1 MTRFADWCVCSKEAY
16 LKSVIQ
22 RGGVVILAGLVSLL
36 AACGRPAEAEAPSSA
51 APADGAPTSLESG
64 AEPEPTTLA
73 EAERRLEQARA
84 DLDRLALNEPAA
96 PLAAAGAAAPAPSP
110 APAAESPREQRAQKS
125 AADEAEA
132 DAPAPPPPAPPPP
145 AKRANPCQTAC
156 QAFASL
162 GRASDAV
169 CRLDAEGGQRC
180 ARARQIR
187 EDAAR
192 RVASC
197 ACAG

>member
-1 MTRFADWCVCSKEAY
+1 M
-16 LKSVIQ
+16 KSVV
-22 RGGVVILAGLVSLL
+22 RERERENRKAGGREGLRRLGLFEILLLLVT
-36 AACGRPAEAEAPSSA
+36 ACGRPAEAEAPTSA
-51 APADGAPTSLESG
+51 APATSAPGDAAPTSVESG

-73 EAERRLEQARA
+73 EAERLLEQARA
-84 DLDRLALNEPAA
+84 DLDRLALNEPNAA
-96 PLAAAGAAAPAPSP
+96 PPAAAGAAAPAPSP
-110 APAAESPREQRAQKS
+110 AAESRRDRAEKS

-132 DAPAPPPPAPPPP
+132 PAPAPPPPAKQ
-145 AKRANPCQTAC
+145 ASPCQTAC
-156 QAFASL
+156 RAFASL
-162 GRASDAV
+162 ERASDAV

-180 ARARQIR
+180 VRARQIR